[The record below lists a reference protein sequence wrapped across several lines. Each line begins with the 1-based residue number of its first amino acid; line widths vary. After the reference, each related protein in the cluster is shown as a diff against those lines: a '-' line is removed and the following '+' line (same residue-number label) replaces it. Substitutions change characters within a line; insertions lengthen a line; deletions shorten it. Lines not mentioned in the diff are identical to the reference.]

1 MNLRAAEPGDLE
13 AIMGIETATFA
24 QDAWQR
30 RTMEQELRSRA
41 NRYFVLTEDETV
53 IGYAGAR
60 IVGCESDVQ
69 TIAIAD
75 GHRSS
80 GRGRAVM
87 KHLMDTARGEGA
99 LQMFLEVRA
108 DNPVA
113 IDLYESLGFKRID
126 VRHGYYQ
133 PDGVDAVVMLKEPL

>member
-75 GHRSS
+75 GHRGS
-80 GRGRAVM
+80 GRGRAM
-87 KHLMDTARGEGA
+87 MEHLMDTARGEGA

>member
-13 AIMGIETATFA
+13 AIMGIENATFA

-75 GHRSS
+75 GHRGS
-80 GRGRAVM
+80 GRGRAM
-87 KHLMDTARGEGA
+87 MEHLMDTARGEGA